1 MIIKLILA
9 TILTLAFGSFHM
21 IGAHTNQQF
30 KIQVN
35 KQKIITKDKLK
46 LTFVSVLEDSR
57 CPEGT
62 NCVWAG
68 NAKVQIKI
76 SKAKGATKTFELNT
90 TLQPQTIAFE
100 GYEIKLVDL
109 TPTPKVNIR
118 IDKNGYIATLSVSRP
133 AK

>member
-1 MIIKLILA
+1 
-9 TILTLAFGSFHM
+9 M